1 MLAKELG
8 GAPTRRGMSRG
19 DRAAALVAER
29 ELDLLLVSNLVNVRY
44 LSGFTGTNGVC
55 LIGDG
60 ARIFITDFR
69 YVERAKYEVPTSSW
83 CGESRTCSSR
93 SRRSSGN
100 RRVTARELASTT
112 RT

>member
-1 MLAKELG
+1 
-8 GAPTRRGMSRG
+8 MSRG

-29 ELDLLLVSNLVNVRY
+29 ELDLLPGLEPRQRPLPERVHRHERRLPHR
-44 LSGFTGTNGVC
+44 GR
-55 LIGDG
+55 

-69 YVERAKYEVPTSSW
+69 YVERAKYEVPDFELVR
-83 CGESRTCSSR
+83 GSRTCSSR

-100 RRVTARELASTT
+100 RRVMPRELASTT